1 VINKE
6 YIFEELMN
14 LNLYYER

>member
-1 VINKE
+1 
-6 YIFEELMN
+6 MN